1 MGAQMTRPYP
11 PISYHTPQSNS
22 PASVASPSGHDQHRM
37 YGAPTSQLQQNSQM
51 YYAGPQQQYP
61 PQQQHHQS
69 MTSQP
74 NLLMSQTPA
83 QHQMQQ
89 HPSQHAQAGMTG
101 SPRTKMEPHVPQI
114 SRPAAPLGP

>member
-1 MGAQMTRPYP
+1 MG
-11 PISYHTPQSNS
+11 
-22 PASVASPSGHDQHRM
+22 
-37 YGAPTSQLQQNSQM
+37 
-51 YYAGPQQQYP
+51 
-61 PQQQHHQS
+61 

-114 SRPAAPLGP
+114 SRPAAPLGPPQQQQQQQQQQQPQQHPANGPPMNQNNVPGAGGSGGVNPNAAPGPIPATTPLVVRQDN